1 VQPLATMFALFSGE
15 AGELA
20 DQMTDNVP
28 MYLTLYT
35 GSLFNHVE
43 SWNEKFAKRFNK
55 VHINNEIGSHLT
67 GSDPVVIR

>member
-1 VQPLATMFALFSGE
+1 VQPLSTMFALFSGE

-28 MYLTLYT
+28 MHLILFS

-67 GSDPVVIR
+67 GSDSGVIR